1 MENPLT
7 LHLLLSGRVQGVYFR
22 KFTREQADAF
32 GVLGYVRNLP
42 NGRVEAVLSG
52 EAECVRRMEQELK
65 VGPPNASVT
74 EVASAEVSFHPFDRF
89 EVRR

>member
-7 LHLLLSGRVQGVYFR
+7 LHLLISGRVQGVYFR
-22 KFTREQADAF
+22 KFTREQADSL
-32 GVLGYVRNLP
+32 GVHGYVRNLP

-52 EAECVRRMEQELK
+52 EAECVRQMEQELK

-74 EVASAEVSFHPFDRF
+74 GVASAEVSFHPFEKF
-89 EVRR
+89 GVRR